1 VLTRENWEGA
11 ELREVVNEVVEPYTR
26 GNPERFE
33 IAGPRL
39 RLSPPQA
46 LAIAMT
52 VHELA
57 TNAAKYGAL
66 SVPAGS
72 VAITW
77 NSTRGD
83 TPHLDLRW
91 LERNGPPV
99 VPPTRRGFGTRL
111 IERSL
116 AQDLGGSVHLSYKP
130 AGVVCTMNV
139 PLGAADG
146 GAGTDPS

>member
-1 VLTRENWEGA
+1 MSA
-11 ELREVVNEVVEPYTR
+11 
-26 GNPERFE
+26 
-33 IAGPRL
+33 
-39 RLSPPQA
+39 
-46 LAIAMT
+46 AIR
-52 VHELA
+52 
-57 TNAAKYGAL
+57 
-66 SVPAGS
+66 SRP
-72 VAITW
+72 
-77 NSTRGD
+77 RGD

-139 PLGAADG
+139 PLGDADG
-146 GAGTDPS
+146 GARTDPS